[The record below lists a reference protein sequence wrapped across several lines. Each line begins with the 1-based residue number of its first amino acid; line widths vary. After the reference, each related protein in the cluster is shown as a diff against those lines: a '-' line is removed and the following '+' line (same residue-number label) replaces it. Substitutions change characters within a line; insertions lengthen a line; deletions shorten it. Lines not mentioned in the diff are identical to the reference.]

1 MRSVWSPARPAR
13 RRLAHVLAVMALA
26 ACAAPTP
33 EPTPVT
39 FTIAATELAAPL
51 AQDLADA
58 YRAAAPG
65 SLPIVTITPQTA
77 LAAELAAG
85 RADLAFTAQPLG
97 AEAGQFAT
105 PLGYAPLAVII
116 HRDNPLAVLSLAQVR
131 ALFAGQIAD
140 WAQVGGAAGPVQAV
154 TREAGSDGAQAF
166 QAAALGEAE
175 VTLNALVAPTWAAMR
190 TLVGESAGAL
200 GYLPRSELD
209 NSVKA
214 LSLEAELWAL
224 IAATA
229 PAEPAGAARAFLA
242 WAQSEAGQA
251 VVARR
256 HQPAR

>member
-1 MRSVWSPARPAR
+1 MRTWPGSPL
-13 RRLAHVLAVMALA
+13 LAGLLMAALA

-39 FTIAATELAAPL
+39 FTLAATELAAPL

-58 YRAAAPG
+58 YRAAEPG
-65 SLPIVTITPQTA
+65 RLPVVTVVPQSA

-85 RADLAFTAQPLG
+85 RADLAFTASP
-97 AEAGQFAT
+97 AAGQFAT
-105 PLGYAPLAVII
+105 PLGYAPLAVVV
-116 HRDNPLAVLSLAQVR
+116 HRDNPLAGLSLAQVR
-131 ALFAGQIAD
+131 ALFAGQAAD
-140 WAQVGGAAGPVQAV
+140 WAQVGGAAGPAQAV

-166 QAAALGEAE
+166 QAAALGEA
-175 VTLNALVAPTWAAMR
+175 VITPNALVAPTWAAMR

-209 NSVKA
+209 GSVKA
-214 LSLEAELWAL
+214 LSLETELQAL
-224 IAATA
+224 IVATA
-229 PAEPAGAARAFLA
+229 PAEPAGAARDFLA

-251 VVARR
+251 VVAQR